1 MPPTVVAVS
10 DAERAA
16 GSLRPGPLAAAA
28 AALRSDGFVVLDRA
42 IAPQTLSRL
51 GERMAADL
59 PRAMAEAEARYG
71 GAAHNFVWGNVQQGP
86 VLALPGFCDAEVF
99 ANPWAL
105 QLLAEVLRRSPGQ
118 G

>member
-1 MPPTVVAVS
+1 MPATVVAVS

-16 GSLRPGPLAAAA
+16 GHLRPGSLAAAA
-28 AALRSDGFVVLDRA
+28 AALRTDGVVVLDRA
-42 IAPQTLSRL
+42 IAQDTLSRL
-51 GERMAADL
+51 GERMTADL
-59 PRAMAEAEARYG
+59 PRVVAEAEALYG

-105 QLLAEVLRRSPGQ
+105 QLLAEVMRPPPGQ